1 MINYKFVSHSN
12 IKRLISIIE
21 LNNRVEITKITYLAK
36 KISKTLDSNLIKSY
50 MIYFPSKDANKKD
63 FTYIAIISSSHIV
76 ISSYSEDGSLYLD
89 IDIAWCSDKMINPN
103 DIAELLKETFGKD
116 LRKILTIKIYDYL
129 GNMMMAFSPDGM
141 MIAEFSE

>member
-1 MINYKFVSHSN
+1 NYKFVSHSN
-12 IKRLISIIE
+12 IKRLISIIK
-21 LNNRVEITKITYLAK
+21 LNNRVKINKITYLAK

-50 MIYFPSKDANKKD
+50 IIYFPSKDLNKKD

-76 ISSYSEDGSLYLD
+76 ISSYSEDDSLYLD
-89 IDIAWCSDKMINPN
+89 IDVAWCSDKIINPN
-103 DIAELLKETFGKD
+103 DMAELLKETFGKD